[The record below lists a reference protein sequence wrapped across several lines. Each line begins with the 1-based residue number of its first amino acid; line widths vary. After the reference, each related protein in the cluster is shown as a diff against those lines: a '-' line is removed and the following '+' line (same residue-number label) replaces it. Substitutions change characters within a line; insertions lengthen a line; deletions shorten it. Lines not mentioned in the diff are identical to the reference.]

1 MDGGPTVEETTRDN
15 LTSTK
20 VSQRKRLWSYLGH
33 PCNGNHN
40 LSGEDWLMPALWS
53 LSNQCREQQIYVRK
67 HSAKITKILSRV
79 WYLT

>member
-53 LSNQCREQQIYVRK
+53 LSINAENNRSMSENIQQRLPKFFQGSGI
-67 HSAKITKILSRV
+67 
-79 WYLT
+79 